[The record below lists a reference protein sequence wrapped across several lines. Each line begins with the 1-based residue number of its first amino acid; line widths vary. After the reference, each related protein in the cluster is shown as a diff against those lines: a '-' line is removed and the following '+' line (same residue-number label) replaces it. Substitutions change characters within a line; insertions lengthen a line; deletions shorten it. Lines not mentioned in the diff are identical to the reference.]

1 MRIFFT
7 IILLIIFGAWAVICI
22 VLSLITSLLF
32 FSKEPTFYFAQKIW
46 TPGALFL
53 MGAKLK
59 ITGAENIIPNHPYIV
74 MSNHTSYLDIP
85 ALLKSVPLR
94 LHFIAKKELRVIP
107 FLGWYLMLSDT
118 ILIDR
123 KNTTKA
129 KESLSQAAQLINRG
143 RHVAMYPEG
152 TTSKTG
158 KLNSLKKGGFYL
170 AEDAKAYIIPVHIK
184 GTYDI
189 WPSANK
195 LKIKPGPVEVV
206 IGKPI
211 SPDEL
216 NELPMD
222 QRTELVRQKI
232 LEL

>member
-1 MRIFFT
+1 
-7 IILLIIFGAWAVICI
+7 
-22 VLSLITSLLF
+22 
-32 FSKEPTFYFAQKIW
+32 
-46 TPGALFL
+46 
-53 MGAKLK
+53 
-59 ITGAENIIPNHPYIV
+59 
-74 MSNHTSYLDIP
+74 
-85 ALLKSVPLR
+85 
-94 LHFIAKKELRVIP
+94 
-107 FLGWYLMLSDT
+107 
-118 ILIDR
+118 
-123 KNTTKA
+123 
-129 KESLSQAAQLINRG
+129 
-143 RHVAMYPEG
+143 MYPEG

-170 AEDAKAYIIPVHIK
+170 AEEAKAYIIPVHIK
-184 GTYDI
+184 GTYDV

-216 NELPMD
+216 NKLPMD